1 MQPASGSLQLIFLI
15 QIGDN
20 LSKTGWSW
28 GLCFSL
34 TAIAGTIWI
43 ADAHHNDGKRF
54 IVRADE
60 KQSAFVD
67 LESAICACGELPRR
81 RGRVFRNSPVMKK
94 RIQFLARVTL
104 TVIGIALSPK
114 AQAVVPPPDG
124 GYPNLNT
131 AEGQNA
137 LFSLT
142 TGAANTAVGWYSLL
156 SNAQG
161 SFNSAT
167 GAGALLF
174 NTADQNTAFGTA
186 ALLFNTTGFQNTAV
200 GTAALLNN
208 TTGSFNTATGARA
221 LFNNTTGIS
230 NTANGESALF
240 NNTTGV
246 SNTANG
252 AGALASNTTGENN
265 SANGFQALHNNTAG
279 SFNTANGVAL
289 FSNTIGNE
297 NTATGWAVL
306 SANTSGYRN
315 TANGNEAL
323 RHNNTGFLNTASGY
337 QALLNNTGSG
347 NTALGYLAGSNLT
360 TGDDNI
366 CIGNVGVAGD
376 GGTIRIGESF
386 IGATYIAGIS
396 GQTVSGG
403 AAVFVNSDGKL
414 GTSTSSAR
422 FKDEIKP
429 MDRASEAIH
438 ALKPVTFRYK
448 RELDPE
454 GIPQFGLVAEDVEK
468 VNPALTARD
477 ANGKPYTVRYDA
489 VNAML
494 LNEFLKEHRKNEE
507 QQKQINVLT
516 AQLKEQAAQIQKV
529 SAQLAAASPSRGGLE
544 ASKFAK
550 GRIGGG
556 GPAPQVVNNP

>member
-1 MQPASGSLQLIFLI
+1 MKTAIPQFLI
-15 QIGDN
+15 AV
-20 LSKTGWSW
+20 LMV
-28 GLCFSL
+28 CFVSVK
-34 TAIAGTIWI
+34 
-43 ADAHHNDGKRF
+43 N
-54 IVRADE
+54 
-60 KQSAFVD
+60 
-67 LESAICACGELPRR
+67 
-81 RGRVFRNSPVMKK
+81 
-94 RIQFLARVTL
+94 
-104 TVIGIALSPK
+104 
-114 AQAVVPPPDG
+114 AQAVVPPPNG
-124 GYPNLNT
+124 GYPGFNT
-131 AEGQNA
+131 AEGQKA

-142 TGAANTAVGWYSLL
+142 TGTANMAVGWGSLYSD
-156 SNAQG
+156 AEG
-161 SFNSAT
+161 SLNTAIGT
-167 GAGALLF
+167 GALLLTPQIKIPPPARRALLF
-174 NTADQNTAFGTA
+174 NNSGTINTANGAA
-186 ALLFNTTGFQNTAV
+186 ALLRNTMGNDNTAI
-200 GTAALLNN
+200 GNRALFSN
-208 TTGSFNTATGARA
+208 TTGSG
-221 LFNNTTGIS
+221 

-240 NNTTGV
+240 NNTTGS

-252 AGALASNTTGENN
+252 AGALASNTTGEGN
-265 SANGFQALHNNTAG
+265 SANGFQALYHNTAG

-297 NTATGWAVL
+297 NTATGWAAL

-323 RHNNTGFLNTASGY
+323 RHNNTGFLNTANGY

-396 GQTVSGG
+396 GQTAPGG
-403 AAVFVNSDGKL
+403 AAVFVNGDGKL

-429 MDRASEAIH
+429 MGKASEALL
-438 ALKPVTFRYK
+438 ALQPVTFRYK
-448 RELDPE
+448 KEIDPQ
-454 GIPQFGLVAEDVEK
+454 GIPQFGLVAEEVEK
-468 VNPALTARD
+468 VNPDLIIRD
-477 ANGKPYTVRYDA
+477 QEGTPHTVRYEQM
-489 VNAML
+489 NAML

-529 SAQLAAASPSRGGLE
+529 SAQLE
-544 ASKFAK
+544 ASK
-550 GRIGGG
+550 
-556 GPAPQVVNNP
+556 PAPQVANNP